1 MSIVKWRSGQVLMPE
16 GEFMP
21 ASQEERITQ
30 RGARLERVVH
40 QVVTP
45 GNNVIQEQDLEAEG
59 SSNTSVQNCFL

>member
-1 MSIVKWRSGQVLMPE
+1 MSIVKWRSGHVLMPE

-45 GNNVIQEQDLEAEG
+45 GNNVIQDLEAEEG
-59 SSNTSVQNCFL
+59 GLSRTLQCRS